1 MVYSLKSK
9 KSLEES
15 LEVTDFLLKM
25 FPRKSHIF
33 YKKYRE
39 KNFEKSLLTKNCK

>member
-9 KSLEES
+9 KILEES
-15 LEVTDFLLKM
+15 LEVTDFLLKT

-33 YKKYRE
+33 YKKYKE
-39 KNFEKSLLTKNCK
+39 KNFEKSYLIKSC